1 MLPTDIKYKALRD
14 TYYTVQSIIAKRYE
28 SALSATTDRETRKRL
43 TEQFNRDIRN
53 TINYYV
59 NLASGDAHILEL

>member
-1 MLPTDIKYKALRD
+1 MLPSEIKLKALRD

-28 SALSATTDRETRKRL
+28 RALKATTDKEARRRL
-43 TEQFNRDIRN
+43 TEQFNRDIKD

-59 NLASGDAHILEL
+59 NLSK